1 MGNEQKAT
9 SPSAHTSHLDK
20 EDSMESKTVF
30 IKDAGAR
37 VTPGVQAIRIG
48 DLPGEAPYDPDVFG
62 AFLRNMKGTK
72 SAREFADEADLSES
86 FVSKAVSGRQMSR
99 PSKRTL
105 LKLLRAKTEEPVD
118 RRELAKAAG
127 YEQLELEADTGADA
141 EDTENV
147 RPLSAA
153 AVITRYYGED
163 HFTAMSELQR
173 ALAEHGLKGD
183 ISSCFYREPGYFEI
197 TDMMTGQVYVG
208 INAYLKRAENGEED
222 TEIKIDEN
230 AVFSI
235 AFAVGS
241 TYNRVIMSEGA
252 KDKIVYILTDN
263 ERVYEGCRSVLPKD
277 KTKATVVVLTDDH
290 QGFRKEDVLSYTEK
304 KPTSLV
310 D

>member
-1 MGNEQKAT
+1 
-9 SPSAHTSHLDK
+9 
-20 EDSMESKTVF
+20 MESKTVF
-30 IKDAGAR
+30 MKDTGAK

-48 DLPGEAPYDPDVFG
+48 DLPDEAPYYPEVFG

-105 LKLLRAKTEEPVD
+105 LKLLRARTEEPVD

-127 YEQLELEADTGADA
+127 YEELELEASTDADT
-141 EDTENV
+141 EDTKIV
-147 RPLSAA
+147 QPLSAA

-163 HFTAMSELQR
+163 HFTAMCELQR
-173 ALAEHGLKGD
+173 VLAEHGLKGD
-183 ISSCFYREPGYFEI
+183 IASCFYREPGYFEI
-197 TDMMTGQVYVG
+197 TDMVTGQVYVG
-208 INAYLKRAENGEED
+208 INAYLKPADTSGNED
-222 TEIKIDEN
+222 GATAGIDDS

-235 AFAVGS
+235 AFSVGL

-252 KDKIVYILTDN
+252 RDKIVYILTDN
-263 ERVYEGCRSVLPKD
+263 ERVYEGCRSVLPKN

-290 QGFRKEDVLSYTEK
+290 QGFRKEDVLTYTEE
-304 KPTSLV
+304 KPISLV

>member
-1 MGNEQKAT
+1 
-9 SPSAHTSHLDK
+9 
-20 EDSMESKTVF
+20 MESKTVMMR
-30 IKDAGAR
+30 DTGAR
-37 VTPGVQAIRIG
+37 VMPGVQAIRIG
-48 DLPGEAPYDPDVFG
+48 DLPGEAPYDPDIFG

-86 FVSKAVSGRQMSR
+86 FVSKAVSGRQMKR

-105 LKLLRAKTEEPVD
+105 LKLLRTKTEEPVD
-118 RRELAKAAG
+118 RWELAKAAG
-127 YEQLELEADTGADA
+127 YEELELEADTGADA
-141 EDTENV
+141 EDTQNV
-147 RPLSAA
+147 QPLSAA

-163 HFTAMSELQR
+163 HFTAMCELQR

-197 TDMMTGQVYVG
+197 TDMTTGQVYVG
-208 INAYLKRAENGEED
+208 INAYLKPVDTDGNENGAR
-222 TEIKIDEN
+222 TGIDES

-235 AFAVGS
+235 AFSVGL
-241 TYNRVIMSEGA
+241 TYNRIIMSEGA
-252 KDKIVYILTDN
+252 KDKIVYILTDD
-263 ERVYEGCRSVLPKD
+263 ERVYEGCRSVLPKN
-277 KTKATVVVLTDDH
+277 KTRATVVVLTDDH